1 MAYSGPM
8 TNASGTKDKP
18 SAGDPIPHKCAVIE
32 VHVGELKQLFNA
44 IDPSPFRDKDLDP
57 KAEEFIVGWAKELP
71 RDSTLALVVDLDR
84 EAGLPDEAAVLR
96 DAIHE
101 FFSQRAQAYGRRLR
115 ELFRV
120 GRTSLVI
127 GLVALAS
134 AIALGDFLAALM
146 KGSRIGEIVRESL
159 TIGGW
164 VSMWRPLEIF
174 LYDWWPIRNEARL
187 SDRLA
192 AMPVRI
198 RYMNATAPDAWRGD
212 WPAVSP
218 RGERRPVRLNLELS
232 IRQVDLVNGMGVHRR
247 GEMNSNTHL
256 RARIEALQ
264 DHTQCGE
271 RALPI
276 AADSQHCSHT
286 YPPFRLPSL
295 CVCFFRVGEFLVNLL
310 SSSLRISSSDSS
322 VTHASPAL
330 SRSPSLLIFSS
341 C

>member
-1 MAYSGPM
+1 M
-8 TNASGTKDKP
+8 TNASGTKDKA
-18 SAGDPIPHKCAVIE
+18 SAGDPIPPKCSVIE
-32 VHVGELKQLFNA
+32 VHLGELKQLFNA

-71 RDSTLALVVDLDR
+71 RDATLALMVDLDR

-101 FFSQRAQAYGRRLR
+101 FFSQRAQAYRRRLR

-127 GLVALAS
+127 GLVAVAS

-174 LYDWWPIRNEARL
+174 LYDWWPIRSEARL

-198 RYMNATAPDAWRGD
+198 RYINATAPDAWRTD

-218 RGERRPVRLNLELS
+218 RGERAS
-232 IRQVDLVNGMGVHRR
+232 
-247 GEMNSNTHL
+247 S
-256 RARIEALQ
+256 EAQ
-264 DHTQCGE
+264 P
-271 RALPI
+271 RALN
-276 AADSQHCSHT
+276 Q
-286 YPPFRLPSL
+286 
-295 CVCFFRVGEFLVNLL
+295 
-310 SSSLRISSSDSS
+310 
-322 VTHASPAL
+322 AS
-330 SRSPSLLIFSS
+330 
-341 C
+341 